1 MDLNDLDAELLE
13 IDENLRR
20 YDLTAWE
27 QSQHIERREKLLK
40 QKGQRKTDGGNGSN
54 QHESNRLTVRQLQKT
69 TADLAEEA
77 GMSRATYARRA
88 QVGRSIAPATAEIIS
103 NIDDLETCDLPD
115 SPKQLEYLAKLED
128 KEYQVSI
135 AKRVADGPIYPTVKT
150 HRLSRSHRHRP
161 SLPP

>member
-1 MDLNDLDAELLE
+1 MLDLNDLDAELLE

-27 QSQHIERREKLLK
+27 QSQHIERREKLLTE
-40 QKGQRKTDGGNGSN
+40 KGQRRTDGRYSN
-54 QHESNRLTVRQLQKT
+54 PVTVTGLEKT

-77 GMSRATYARRA
+77 GMSESTYKRRA

-128 KEYQVSI
+128 KDYLGSGSE
-135 AKRVADGPIYPTVKT
+135 P
-150 HRLSRSHRHRP
+150 RP
-161 SLPP
+161 YRMDR